1 MNHSARIIRILSL
14 IVKEFHAIWRD
25 KKTRFLLIFPPIM
38 EVIIFGFAATLDVK
52 NVSVGILNED
62 RGNVGNELVQ
72 RINGSTLFTKF
83 YYLKSHGEIK
93 PMIDSQKAM
102 LVLRLPQNLSRDV
115 ISGKGADVQVILDG
129 RRTNSAQ
136 ITLGYLTQIING
148 YNIQLLESTA
158 NYRRRPEIVAR
169 TWFNPNKIY
178 CWFTIPS
185 LIGTIIAIEV
195 ILITGLSVAR
205 ERELGTF
212 EQLLVS
218 PLTPWEILLG
228 KTIPSIAVGI
238 FEGTLILVIAM
249 LVFQIPFRG
258 SFLYLYFSI
267 PFYLLSIIGF
277 GLFISSL
284 AKTQQQAFL
293 GIFVFIMPCFM
304 LSGFLTPVENMPQ
317 WLQTLTII
325 NPLRHFLVI
334 VKGVFLKDMPFSD
347 VMANI
352 YPLICIS
359 AATLPFATWMFRKRL
374 G

>member
-1 MNHSARIIRILSL
+1 MSHSARTTRILSL
-14 IVKEFHAIWRD
+14 IVKEFHALWRD
-25 KKTRFLLIFPPIM
+25 KKTRFIIMFPPIM
-38 EVIIFGFAATLDVK
+38 EVIVFGYAATLDVR

-62 RGNVGNELVQ
+62 NGKIGNELVQ
-72 RINGSTLFTKF
+72 RIHGSTLFTKF
-83 YYLKSHGEIK
+83 YYLKSPAEIK
-93 PMIDSQKAM
+93 PLIDSQKVM
-102 LVLRLPQNLSRDV
+102 LALSFPQNLSRDV

-148 YNIQLLESTA
+148 YNVQLLETTV
-158 NYRRRPEIVAR
+158 NYVRRPEISVR

-185 LIGTIIAIEV
+185 LIGTIMAIEV

-218 PLTPWEILLG
+218 PITPWEILIG
-228 KTIPSIAVGI
+228 KTVPSILVGI
-238 FEGTLILVIAM
+238 FEGTFILIVAM
-249 LVFQIPFRG
+249 IVFQIPFRG
-258 SFLYLYFSI
+258 SLLYLYFSI

-277 GLFISSL
+277 GLFISSM
-284 AKTQQQAFL
+284 ANTQQQAFL

-304 LSGFLTPVENMPQ
+304 LSGFMTPVENMPQ
-317 WLQTLTII
+317 WLQTLTVI
-325 NPLRHFLVI
+325 NPLKHFLVI
-334 VKGVFLKDMPFSD
+334 VKGIFLKDMPFSD
-347 VMANI
+347 VMENI
-352 YPLICIS
+352 YPMICIS

>member
-1 MNHSARIIRILSL
+1 MSHSGRIIRLLSL

-25 KKTRFLLIFPPIM
+25 KKTRFLIIFPPVM

-62 RGNVGNELVQ
+62 MGKIGNELVQ
-72 RINGSTLFTKF
+72 RIHGSTLFTKF
-83 YYLKSHGEIK
+83 YYLKSREEIRTL
-93 PMIDSQKAM
+93 IDSQKAM
-102 LVLRLPQNLSRDV
+102 LVVSFPQNLSRDV
-115 ISGKGADVQVILDG
+115 ISGKGADIQVILDG

-136 ITLGYLTQIING
+136 ITLGYLTQIVNG
-148 YNIQLLESTA
+148 YNIQLLETTA
-158 NYRRRPEIVAR
+158 NYIRRPELVAR
-169 TWFNPNKIY
+169 SWFNPNKIY

-185 LIGTIIAIEV
+185 LIGTIMAIEV

-218 PLTPWEILLG
+218 PLTPWEILIG
-228 KTIPSIAVGI
+228 KTVPSIAVGI

-267 PFYLLSIIGF
+267 PFFLLSIIGF
-277 GLFISSL
+277 GLFISSM

-317 WLQTLTII
+317 WLQTLTVI

-334 VKGVFLKDMPFSD
+334 VKGIFLKDMPFSD
-347 VMANI
+347 VMGNI
-352 YPLICIS
+352 YPMICIS
-359 AATLPFATWMFRKRL
+359 ATTLPFATWMFRKRL

>member
-1 MNHSARIIRILSL
+1 MNHPARIIRIISL

-25 KKTRFLLIFPPIM
+25 KKTRFLIIFPPFM

-52 NVSVGILNED
+52 NVSIGILNED
-62 RGNVGNELVQ
+62 NGNVGYELVQ
-72 RINGSTLFTKF
+72 RIQGSTLFTKF
-83 YYLKSHGEIK
+83 YYLKSQGEIR
-93 PMIDSQKAM
+93 PLIDSQKAM
-102 LVLRLPQNLSRDV
+102 LVVSLPQNLSRDV
-115 ISGKGADVQVILDG
+115 ISEKGADVQVILDG
-129 RRTNSAQ
+129 RRTNSSQ

-158 NYRRRPEIVAR
+158 SYIRRPEIVVR
-169 TWFNPNKIY
+169 TWFNPNKLY
-178 CWFTIPS
+178 WWFTVPC

-218 PLTPWEILLG
+218 PLTPWEILIG
-228 KTIPSIAVGI
+228 KTVPSIAVGI

-249 LVFQIPFRG
+249 FIFKIPFRG

-277 GLFISSL
+277 GLFISSM
-284 AKTQQQAFL
+284 AKTQQQAIL

-317 WLQTLTII
+317 WLQAFTVI
-325 NPLRHFLVI
+325 NPLKHFLVI
-334 VKGVFLKDMPFSD
+334 VKGIFLKDMPFSD
-347 VMANI
+347 VIKNI